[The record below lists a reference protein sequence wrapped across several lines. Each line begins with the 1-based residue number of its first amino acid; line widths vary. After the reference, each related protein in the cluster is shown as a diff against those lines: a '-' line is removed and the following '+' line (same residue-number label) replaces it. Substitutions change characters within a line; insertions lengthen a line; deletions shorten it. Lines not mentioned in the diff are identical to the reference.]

1 MEEKFDIS
9 RIYPGIYTAEQSRC
23 KLVTVPALRAISING
38 EGEREGPRFKDSLAA
53 LYAVVYA
60 LKALPGREYIP
71 DDFVNFSVSYLE
83 CLWSMKNG
91 ANYSPK
97 NPDQLQWEL
106 FVVVPGFVTQ
116 KLINIVALEISK
128 KVQNER
134 IAEVH
139 INAFQEKKSAQI
151 LHLGSYDTIE
161 KDYEKLQTYIKRT
174 GYKPS
179 TRYHEIYLNDP
190 LKTSKSHLKTILR
203 QPVVKVG

>member
-1 MEEKFDIS
+1 MEDKFDILS
-9 RIYPGIYTAEQSRC
+9 IYPGIYSAEQSRC
-23 KLVTVPALRAISING
+23 KLVNVPALRAISING

-60 LKALPGREYIP
+60 LKALPGKEYIP
-71 DDFVNFSVSYLE
+71 DDFVNFNVSYLE

-97 NPDQLQWEL
+97 YPDQLQWEL

-116 KLINIVALEISK
+116 KLINIVSLEISK
-128 KVQNER
+128 KSLNER
-134 IAEVH
+134 VSDVH
-139 INAFQEKKSAQI
+139 INALQEKKSAQI
-151 LHLGSYDTIE
+151 LHLGSYETIDR
-161 KDYEKLQTYIKRT
+161 DYEKLQKYIKRT

-190 LKTSKSHLKTILR
+190 LKISKSHLKTILR